1 MAVNP
6 SVLNLKILK
15 QLGANLQHSNLGFFK
30 MILHFVK
37 CTILEK
43 QNDIGEQ
50 ETVCSY
56 NMLTQMIGIYDIAI
70 NCSVHQMFHL
80 ANHLFELH

>member
-1 MAVNP
+1 MQIVAHVFVAVNP
-6 SVLNLKILK
+6 SVLNIKILQ

-43 QNDIGEQ
+43 QSDKKLCAVI
-50 ETVCSY
+50 TC
-56 NMLTQMIGIYDIAI
+56 
-70 NCSVHQMFHL
+70 
-80 ANHLFELH
+80 